1 MIPFCPMCLNP
12 KKIDTNQTMKY
23 TKKFLILHILL
34 GCRIRSLS
42 SNCSTCLLEPF
53 TAGKHG
59 VMSLNSIPI
68 RGSKA
73 DIIYVFPLPNAKGK
87 NPTLLCKSKV
97 MAVLTGACYRKFDY
111 QSGAS
116 NHRWALDCGLLY
128 EPAPGINTNLD
139 FLSFGKFYANCK
151 FGKVCKWENWAKT
164 IPNLP
169 FA

>member
-1 MIPFCPMCLNP
+1 MLCCHFLQPGLLIGAYKTFSTWILKMIPFCPMCLNP

-116 NHRWALDCGLLY
+116 NHRWA
-128 EPAPGINTNLD
+128 
-139 FLSFGKFYANCK
+139 
-151 FGKVCKWENWAKT
+151 
-164 IPNLP
+164 
-169 FA
+169 